1 MKDLAGRLR
10 AWCAGRQG
18 EMVELLGQLVDTA
31 SHASQRTGVA
41 RVAQMIGAQLAPVGL
56 QLREHP
62 ARAVPVELAWL
73 ERIMS
78 PEAPYDQLA
87 ASFVARREASQ
98 PAAPRMLLLGDLDT
112 AAPGAGQAGQPF
124 AIRDGRAYGAG
135 VADMKGGLVV
145 MVTALRALAAV
156 GAPTPSLSL
165 VLAGDEQ
172 AGSLSSRALIEAE
185 ARGAAWCLCFEC
197 ARDGGRVM
205 HARAHIGVGRLEATG
220 QEAHAGSAHS
230 RGRNAIDALARA
242 VPLVNQLTRPAEGV
256 YVTVTM
262 VSGGRRRSV
271 VPGYASAVLDI
282 RTPSASGW
290 ARVRSDI
297 ERVVREASRSG
308 VEMSVS
314 VHDHRPGFGLRP
326 EGQELLEVVRRC
338 GRELGLVVESQASP
352 AAGSSAFIGAM
363 GVPTIDGM
371 GPSGGDLMTPGEYLE
386 LESLAPRAAL
396 AALTIASH
404 AGSNKKSA

>member
-1 MKDLAGRLR
+1 
-10 AWCAGRQG
+10 
-18 EMVELLGQLVDTA
+18 MVELLGQLVDTA
-31 SHASQRTGVA
+31 SHASQHAGVA
-41 RVAQMIGAQLAPVGL
+41 RVAQLIGEQLAPVGL

-62 ARAVPVELAWL
+62 ARAVAVELAWL

-78 PEAPYDQLA
+78 PETPYDQLA
-87 ASFVARREASQ
+87 ASYVARREASQ
-98 PAAPRMLLLGDLDT
+98 PGAPRMLLLGDLDT
-112 AAPGAGQAGQPF
+112 AAPAAGEADQPF
-124 AIRDGRAYGAG
+124 AIRDDGRAYGAG

-185 ARGAAWCLCFEC
+185 GRGADWCLCFEC

-242 VPLVNQLTRPAEGV
+242 IPSLNQLTRPTEGV
-256 YVTVTM
+256 YVTVTI

-271 VPGYASAVLDI
+271 VPAHASAVLDI
-282 RTPSASGW
+282 RTPNASGW

-297 ERVVREASRSG
+297 ERVVREASKSG
-308 VEMSVS
+308 AQVSVS
-314 VHDHRPGFGLRP
+314 IHDHRPGFGLRP

-352 AAGSSAFIGAM
+352 AAGSSAFVGAM

-371 GPSGGDLMTPGEYLE
+371 GPSGGDLMTPGEYVE